1 MADKKMTDLADL
13 GSAIA
18 QDDIFHV
25 VDDPNGSPI
34 NKQVSVTNLF
44 GNLKYVTSDS
54 GGDTDGREFLKANL
68 TVGTTSSTTG
78 DTTAFASYVTHERD
92 TGESAVEVQNIYGA
106 KTKLTVT
113 GATTIATGVVAG
125 QYVNLDLTNEAG
137 NEATFTGSV
146 YGLVVDIT
154 DSNATDRKKRPD
166 AFISLK
172 DSYVTADGFS
182 DGADGFNQ
190 NQIEDALTYSV
201 THLMDIGGSATGMVH
216 LTSNA
221 NGWGSGEGLAIS
233 ANGGFDATAET
244 KIRIKVNGT
253 DYFLLA
259 TANGYYET

>member
-1 MADKKMTDLADL
+1 MADKKMTDLLDL

-44 GNLKYVTSDS
+44 GNLKYVTSDN
-54 GGDTDGREFLKANL
+54 GGDSTGREFLKANL
-68 TVGTTSSTTG
+68 TVGTTSATTG

-92 TGESAVEVQNIYGA
+92 TGESAVEVENIYGA

-137 NEATFTGSV
+137 NEANFTGSV

-154 DSNATDRKKRPD
+154 DSNSTDRKKRPD

-172 DSYVTADGFS
+172 DSYTSS
-182 DGADGFNQ
+182 DTLND
-190 NQIEDALTYSV
+190 DLLYSV
-201 THLMDIGGSATGMVH
+201 THLMDIGGSQDGMVH
-216 LTSNA
+216 LTANM
-221 NGWGSGEGLAIS
+221 NGWDSGEGLAIS
-233 ANGGFDATAET
+233 ANGSFDATAET

-259 TANGYYET
+259 TANGYYES